1 MKPIIGNKDIE
12 RAAEL
17 VFNAQLLPFAA
28 WTAEEVSAKIETM
41 EVENHLHEVYCAMGA
56 NPKTPKPQFVL
67 QNLSEIKKCEINICV
82 PSKGMALYNII
93 IIAQLLIS

>member
-1 MKPIIGNKDIE
+1 MKILFC
-12 RAAEL
+12 R
-17 VFNAQLLPFAA
+17 
-28 WTAEEVSAKIETM
+28 
-41 EVENHLHEVYCAMGA
+41 
-56 NPKTPKPQFVL
+56 NPKTPKPQIIN